1 VPNNKITILGID
13 PGSVFCGYG
22 VITKESNKLTVVE
35 YGVVRAKLKFEDLN
49 LRLKEIYNR
58 ITEVII
64 RTKPDESAFETM
76 FYAKNAQS
84 LMKLSHARAVA
95 VLASVNKDIPIFEY
109 SPREV
114 KKSVTG
120 SGAAGKEQVQFMIKT
135 LLGIK
140 EETGLFDATDA
151 LAVAVC
157 HALKRTTAKS
167 QGKSWAD
174 FVKNNPGRV
183 VKS

>member
-1 VPNNKITILGID
+1 MTEKITILGVD

-35 YGVVRAKLKFEDLN
+35 FGVVKAKLKFEDLN
-49 LRLKEIYNR
+49 LRLREIYSR
-58 ITEVII
+58 ITEVIA

-95 VLASVNKDIPIFEY
+95 VLASANNDIPIYEY

-120 SGAAGKEQVQFMIKT
+120 KGAASKEQVQFMIKT

-140 EETGLFDATDA
+140 ESTGLFDVTDA

-157 HALKRTTAKS
+157 HALKRNSVKNKS
-167 QGKSWAD
+167 KSWAD
-174 FVKNNPGRV
+174 FIKNNPDRV
-183 VKS
+183 VKV

>member
-1 VPNNKITILGID
+1 MTDKITILGVD

-22 VITKESNKLTVVE
+22 VITKEANKLTVVE
-35 YGVVRAKLKFEDLN
+35 FGVVKAKLKFDDLN
-49 LRLKEIYNR
+49 LRLKEIYER
-58 ITEVII
+58 LTEVIM
-64 RTKPDESAFETM
+64 RTNPDESAFETM

-95 VLASVNKDIPIFEY
+95 VLASVNKNIPIFEY
-109 SPREV
+109 SPKEV

-120 SGAAGKEQVQFMIKT
+120 RGAAGKEQVQFMIKT

-140 EETGLFDATDA
+140 EATGLFDVTDA

-157 HALKRTTAKS
+157 HALKRTTSKS
-167 QGKSWAD
+167 KAKSWAD
-174 FVKNNPGRV
+174 FVKNNPERL
-183 VKS
+183 VKR

>member
-1 VPNNKITILGID
+1 MTNKVTILGID
-13 PGSVFCGYG
+13 PGSVYCGYG
-22 VITKESNKLTVVE
+22 VIIKEGNKLSVVE
-35 YGVVRAKLKFEDLN
+35 YGVIRAKLKFEDLN

-58 ITEVII
+58 ITEVIV
-64 RTKPDESAFETM
+64 RTEPDESAFETM

-95 VLASVNKDIPIFEY
+95 VLASVNKDIPVFEY
-109 SPREV
+109 SPKEV

-120 SGAAGKEQVQFMIKT
+120 KGAAGKEQVQFMIKT

-140 EETGLFDATDA
+140 EATGPFDATDA

-157 HALKRTTAKS
+157 HALKRTTTKS
-167 QGKSWAD
+167 KGKTWAD
-174 FVKNNPGRV
+174 FVKNNPDRV
-183 VKS
+183 INNE

>member
-1 VPNNKITILGID
+1 MPPDKITILGID

-22 VITKESNKLTVVE
+22 VITKVGNKLTVVE
-35 YGVVRAKLKFEDLN
+35 YGVVRAKLKFQNLN

-58 ITEVII
+58 IMEVII
-64 RTKPDESAFETM
+64 RTEPDESAFETM
-76 FYAKNAQS
+76 FFAKNAQS

-95 VLASVNKDIPIFEY
+95 ILASVNKDIPVFEY
-109 SPREV
+109 SPTEV

-120 SGAAGKEQVQFMIKT
+120 RGAAKKEQVQFMIKT

-157 HALKRTTAKS
+157 HALKRSTAKNH
-167 QGKSWAD
+167 GKTWAD
-174 FVKNNPGRV
+174 FVKNNPERV
-183 VKS
+183 IKS

>member
-1 VPNNKITILGID
+1 MPEKKITILGVD
-13 PGSVFCGYG
+13 PGSIFCGYG
-22 VITKESNKLTVVE
+22 VITKEGNKLTVVE
-35 YGVVRAKLKFEDLN
+35 YGVIRAKIKFEDLN

-64 RTKPDESAFETM
+64 RNRPDESAFETM

-95 VLASVNKDIPIFEY
+95 VLASVNNDIPIFEY

-120 SGAAGKEQVQFMIKT
+120 KGGAGKEQVQFMIKT
-135 LLGIK
+135 LLSLK

-157 HALKRTTAKS
+157 HALKRTTTKTKS
-167 QGKSWAD
+167 NSWAD